1 MKMPHLNQ
9 PRKLGGKATR
19 WQTPGCDEKARTPK
33 GKLQNTTF
41 IYGRGGRS
49 RATTKPE

>member
-9 PRKLGGKATR
+9 PKKMGGLATR
-19 WQTPGCDEKARTPK
+19 WQTPGCDKVEKTPK
-33 GKLQNTTF
+33 GKLQNTTYIF
-41 IYGRGGRS
+41 GRGKS